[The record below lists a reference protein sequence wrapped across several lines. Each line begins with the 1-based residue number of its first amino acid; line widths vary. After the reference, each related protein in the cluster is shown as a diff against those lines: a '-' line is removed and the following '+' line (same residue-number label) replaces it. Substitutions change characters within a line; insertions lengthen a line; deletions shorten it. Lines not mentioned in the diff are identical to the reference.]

1 MIDEDGYRVALTHL
15 MHDIRPDFWVT
26 LAFNIPHTL
35 DLAEYKLR
43 RLQAMVDR
51 SLLGPRW
58 QQKQSGRTMYIA
70 IAEHPHS
77 NLHFHAVFAVP
88 TRPQQ
93 FPVRLQQAWKKLAPA
108 GDVDIKQYYSLGAS
122 AYSTKTIRAPLSHLT
137 FYSPNAS
144 R

>member
-1 MIDEDGYRVALTHL
+1 ME
-15 MHDIRPDFWVT
+15 PDFWVT
-26 LAFNIPHTL
+26 FAFNTPHGL

-43 RLQAMVDR
+43 LFQAIVDR

-58 QQKQSGRTMYIA
+58 HKRHGGRTMYIA

-77 NLHFHAVFAVP
+77 NLHFHAIFKVP
-88 TRPQQ
+88 ARPEQ
-93 FPVRLQQAWKKLAPA
+93 FSERARQAWRKLVPA
-108 GDVDIKQYYSLGAS
+108 GNLNIQRYYSLGAS
-122 AYSTKTIRAPLSHLT
+122 AYSAKAIRAPLSHLT